1 MRREDENSFTHPLK
15 HPGFDRCFS
24 SSTER
29 YMYRDRHII
38 RIQAGVLQH
47 AGSPTHPRDLPR
59 TRRHLKSNEGG
70 VEMMSHAWLSAAPNI
85 LERGEHSSGP
95 YGRARYLQLPSIL
108 FMYPGS
114 SNGDS
119 IDVGSSFMFSY
130 HRLGRV
136 CTYVMETDR
145 KTSLH
150 VQSVRAAAAHQS
162 LR

>member
-1 MRREDENSFTHPLK
+1 MRRVDENSFTHPLK
-15 HPGFDRCFS
+15 HPGFDRRFS
-24 SSTER
+24 SSAER
-29 YMYRDRHII
+29 EIHAPR
-38 RIQAGVLQH
+38 QAHHTYPGVLQH
-47 AGSPTHPRDLPR
+47 AGSPTHSRDLPR

-70 VEMMSHAWLSAAPNI
+70 VEMTSHARLSAAPYI
-85 LERGEHSSGP
+85 LERGEHPSGP
-95 YGRARYLQLPSIL
+95 YGRTRYLQLPSIL

-114 SNGDS
+114 SNGDL
-119 IDVGSSFMFSY
+119 IDVGPSFMFSY

-145 KTSLH
+145 QTPLH